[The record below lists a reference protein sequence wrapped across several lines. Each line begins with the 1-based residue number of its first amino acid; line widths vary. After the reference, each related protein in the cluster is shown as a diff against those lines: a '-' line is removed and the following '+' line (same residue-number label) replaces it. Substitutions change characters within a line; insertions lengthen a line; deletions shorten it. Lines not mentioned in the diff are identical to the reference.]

1 MARLDLP
8 DVVRDE
14 DAHTN
19 RRGGVTRSEF
29 RDRAL
34 ALEHEQLIDVVEAAF
49 IVANALERLADGRR
63 DAHPSTLA
71 GLASTLQNGLRGSG
85 GH

>member
-8 DVVRDE
+8 DVARDE
-14 DAHTN
+14 DAQTS

-29 RDRAL
+29 RGRAL
-34 ALEHEQLIDVVEAAF
+34 ALKHEHLVDIAEAAF
-49 IVANALERLADGRR
+49 IVANALERLADGRE
-63 DAHPSTLA
+63 AHPCTLA
-71 GLASTLQNGLRGSG
+71 SLATTLKRGLRGSG

>member
-14 DAHTN
+14 DAHTS
-19 RRGGVTRSEF
+19 RRGAVTRSEF

-34 ALEHEQLIDVVEAAF
+34 ALEHEQLIDVAEAAF
-49 IVANALERLADGRR
+49 IVANALERIAHGR

-71 GLASTLQNGLRGSG
+71 GLASTLKNGLRGSG

>member
-14 DAHTN
+14 DVQTA

-34 ALEHEQLIDVVEAAF
+34 ALDHQQLIDVAEAAF
-49 IVANALERLADGRR
+49 IVANALERLADGRE
-63 DAHPSTLA
+63 AHPSTLA
-71 GLASTLQNGLRGSG
+71 SLASTLQHGLRSSG
-85 GH
+85 GR